1 MKTKIKRSKSVFYS
15 ILACML
21 VLWVVSVFLVFIWA
35 FATTFRHKIDFELFG
50 PLDFSS
56 GPLDFK
62 NWGLVFTDFYAEAF
76 VEGYGSKKFFIEDML
91 INTVLYSVGSTLA
104 FVIALTLMSYAV
116 GRFPNK
122 VSTFLLAM
130 CIVTMS
136 LPIVGSLPSEIA
148 MAKSLN
154 IYGTMWGLWIMAFT
168 YNGFYFL
175 ILSQAFKAIP
185 KDFYDSASIDGAG
198 RLRILLS
205 IMLPMVKNVIGTIA
219 LIRFVELWNNY
230 QTPLI
235 YLPEHPMLMYGFM
248 MLTLSPPK
256 GVPDFYALPAR
267 FAVCIVVALPI
278 IILFTVF
285 NKKFLG
291 NLSMGGLKE

>member
-1 MKTKIKRSKSVFYS
+1 MKKTIKSKSIFYT
-15 ILACML
+15 ILAIL
-21 VLWVVSVFLVFIWA
+21 LIAWVSSVLLVFAWTL
-35 FATTFRHKIDFELFG
+35 ATTFRLKIDFELFG
-50 PLDFSS
+50 ALDFTS
-56 GPLDFK
+56 GPLTFK
-62 NWGLVFTDFYAEAF
+62 NWGLVFTDFYAEAI
-76 VEGYGSKKFFIEDML
+76 VQDVGSVKFYIESML
-91 INTVLYSVGSTLA
+91 VNTVLYSFGSTISFIL
-104 FVIALTLMSYAV
+104 ALTLMSYVV

-122 VSTFLLAM
+122 FSTFLQAF
-130 CIVTMS
+130 CIITMS

-148 MAKSLN
+148 MAKRLN

-175 ILSQAFKAIP
+175 ILSQSFKSIP
-185 KDFYDSASIDGAG
+185 KDFADSASIDGAG
-198 RLRILLS
+198 RFRIMLS

-219 LIRFVELWNNY
+219 LIKFVEVWNNY

-235 YLPEHPMLMYGFM
+235 YLPESPTLMYGFM

-267 FAVCIVVALPI
+267 FAVCVVVALPI
-278 IILFTVF
+278 VVLFTAF
-285 NKKFLG
+285 NKQFLG